1 MGAKK
6 ITNYVFCHKQFI
18 PSESKILTTILQL
31 DPYCLMKIINKL
43 LQSTTNY
50 TMILGILDYR
60 LSIEINILGEII
72 SSSGVTL

>member
-1 MGAKK
+1 
-6 ITNYVFCHKQFI
+6 
-18 PSESKILTTILQL
+18 
-31 DPYCLMKIINKL
+31 MKIINKL

-72 SSSGVTL
+72 SSSGVTVEKAHDQSLGNKK

>member
-18 PSESKILTTILQL
+18 LSESKILTTILPL